1 MDFIKIKARIFEGIG
16 KYKYVWIV
24 LLIGMLLM
32 MMPDKNERKVK
43 TQSEEPAAV
52 TEENLEDKIETILSH
67 IEGAGRVEV
76 LLTVAQGERILYQ
89 TDSSYTQGES
99 NTDSRTQTIL
109 VTDSQRNETGLI
121 HQKIPPVYMG
131 AIILAEG
138 ADQPRVKLAIVD
150 AISDA
155 TGLSTDKISVL
166 KMN

>member
-1 MDFIKIKARIFEGIG
+1 M
-16 KYKYVWIV
+16 
-24 LLIGMLLM
+24 
-32 MMPDKNERKVK
+32 
-43 TQSEEPAAV
+43 V

>member
-1 MDFIKIKARIFEGIG
+1 MDFIKLKARIFEGIG

-24 LLIGMLLM
+24 LLVGMLLM
-32 MMPDKNERKVK
+32 MIPGKNESKVQTK
-43 TQSEEPAAV
+43 SEQPAAV
-52 TEENLEDKIETILSH
+52 TEENLEDKMETILSH

-76 LLTVAQGERILYQ
+76 LLTIAQGERAIYQ

-99 NTDSRTQTIL
+99 NTDTKTQTIL

-138 ADQPRVKLAIVD
+138 ADQPSVKLAIVE
-150 AISDA
+150 AICDA
-155 TGLSTDKISVL
+155 TGLGADKISVL